1 MKDLENNILDKTW
14 STGIFT
20 IPNDLY
26 YCKLTEN
33 LFKNEYE
40 KEFVVG
46 YENLNDSFIKKTT
59 FTDLLTPNWK
69 KHINN
74 YVRHKFSGYRK
85 KIRNFFKLYLEN

>member
-40 KEFVVG
+40 
-46 YENLNDSFIKKTT
+46 NDWGIADNTCNVYQYRS
-59 FTDLLTPNWK
+59 N
-69 KHINN
+69 
-74 YVRHKFSGYRK
+74 FSGRY
-85 KIRNFFKLYLEN
+85 